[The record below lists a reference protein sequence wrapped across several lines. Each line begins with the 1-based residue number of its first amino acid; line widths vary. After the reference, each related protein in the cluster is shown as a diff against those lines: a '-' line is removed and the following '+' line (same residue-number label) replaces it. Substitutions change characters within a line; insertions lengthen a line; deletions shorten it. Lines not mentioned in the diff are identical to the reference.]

1 MTESIEV
8 KKNKKR
14 IKKLRNLKIF
24 YLFVCFLG
32 GDRKTK
38 WLRKNKIFGLMGDN
52 VIFQPRTLPNE
63 PGLLKMHNNVK
74 VAAGVTFY
82 THDIINMV
90 FARLDDCD
98 YRPHRSCIE
107 IYDNCFIGG
116 NSTIVGDV
124 SIGPNSI
131 VAAGSVVTKDVLP
144 GQVVGGVPARVIGTF
159 DDIHNR
165 RLSERVDNSKAR
177 TEDEIWEDY
186 YRKHRNDAF

>member
-1 MTESIEV
+1 MTI
-8 KKNKKR
+8 
-14 IKKLRNLKIF
+14 
-24 YLFVCFLG
+24 
-32 GDRKTK
+32 D
-38 WLRKNKIFGLMGDN
+38 
-52 VIFQPRTLPNE
+52 
-63 PGLLKMHNNVK
+63 
-74 VAAGVTFY
+74 
-82 THDIINMV
+82 
-90 FARLDDCD
+90 
-98 YRPHRSCIE
+98 HRSCIE